1 MKLTNDLITFIENV
15 VKTGLSVNIDNVIIE
30 TDMVRAIDDNRTVV
44 IFQDSD
50 VPEMPFDSI
59 GLTRVP
65 VFLSR
70 LEIAKTQEK
79 FTVDVVV
86 DDDDNYVRSVTM
98 KGSGTKIDY
107 RCANPGNMQAPRQ
120 INDTLVYRV
129 QLNAEAVS
137 LLQKGHGAMG
147 SETVSIIG
155 GEDGVSFELTDVNS
169 DVFKHQISSDVQ
181 LLDSDAPE
189 TFSHRYLLKTLLAL
203 FKQNAEGSFDIGAKG
218 ILNINVN
225 GLNLYVLPQV

>member
-1 MKLTNDLITFIENV
+1 MKLTNNLITFIENV

-44 IFQDSD
+44 IFQNTN
-50 VPEMPFDSI
+50 VPEMPFSSI

-79 FTVDVVV
+79 FTVDVII
-86 DDDDNYVRSVTM
+86 DDDDDYVRSVTM
-98 KGSGTKIDY
+98 KSDGTKIDY
-107 RCANPGNMQAPRQ
+107 RCANPANIQAPRQ

-129 QLNAEAVS
+129 QLNSEAVS
-137 LLQKGHGAMG
+137 LLQKGQGAMG

-155 GEDGVSFELTDVNS
+155 CKDGVSFELTDVNS

-181 LLDSDAPE
+181 LLDDSASE

-203 FKQNAEGSFDIGAKG
+203 FKQNAEGSFDIGEKG
-218 ILNINVN
+218 ILNININ